1 MSKYSNLLRFFKPL
15 NQTNYQAVY
24 SNYIRIL
31 CSLFM
36 IINLLTNAL
45 PANQVLLSRKNYASM

>member
-31 CSLFM
+31 RSLFM

-45 PANQVLLSRKNYASM
+45 PANQVLLSRKK